1 MTFRN
6 DRQAYLA
13 IAKQVADEEAHGLYR
28 SELVKK
34 LENDRLTFIERL
46 ELQVTCDELV
56 RVWADYEN

>member
-1 MTFRN
+1 MTLRN

-13 IAKQVADEEAHGLYR
+13 LAKQVADEEAHSLYR
-28 SELVKK
+28 SALVKK
-34 LENDRLTFIERL
+34 LEDDKLTFMERL